1 MGFYITDW
9 ELFEIKG
16 DQRCTKKF
24 KSGLEYVS
32 IPTDFNTPKVV
43 ELLATRNGL
52 ASLGLYILLLEA
64 WANQD
69 RASRA
74 GGVIHSWKGDK
85 PATEQE
91 LARMFRMRKD
101 TLNALTQP
109 LIAIN
114 WIGVLSES
122 SEELHE

>member
-24 KSGLEYVS
+24 KSALEYVS
-32 IPTDFNTPKVV
+32 VPTDFNTPKVV

-52 ASLGLYILLLEA
+52 ASLGLFILLLEA

-69 RASRA
+69 RENRK
-74 GGVIHSWKGDK
+74 GGTIHSWESGK
-85 PATEQE
+85 PATEHE

-101 TLNALTQP
+101 TLSTLTKP

-114 WIGVLSES
+114 WIGVLHES